1 MNKAKNNNGDI
12 MKRVKFIK
20 YFIVFSF
27 VFLIINLYYI
37 QIIKNNYYI
46 DKYEKENIK
55 TIYGKTAP
63 RGRIY
68 DRNGIL
74 LVDNKPKKEIVY
86 IKKTDVTKKEE
97 FEIAKKVAKYID
109 VNTDN
114 ISVNIIKDYYI
125 LTNDT
130 DELITKEEWQKYEDR
145 KLSNNDIYK
154 LKLER
159 ITNIDNVNKEEAYIY
174 YLMNQGYKY
183 DEKIIKANASEY
195 EYAIIAENMEEIK
208 GFDVKLGWERV
219 YYYGDILKTILGNI
233 GIITEENEEYYLK
246 NGHSNNDIVGKSYIE
261 YQYDKYLKGEKDVYE
276 VINNNY
282 KLIEEGIR
290 GNDIYLTIDIKI
302 QQQIENIV
310 INNLKQAKKEPN
322 TKFLNK
328 QYAILSNPKTGEI
341 LAMTGK
347 MIIEDKIYDYTS
359 AIITSTITPGS
370 TVKGA
375 SHIVGY
381 NNNGLKIGETRDDS
395 CIKLRATKEKC
406 SIRYLGNINDITAL
420 KYSSN
425 TYQFRT
431 AIKVGGGTYKYNQ
444 SLYINL
450 NAFDTYRNTF
460 KSFGLGTLT
469 GIDLPNEKLGYTGSS
484 DVAGHLLDLAI
495 GQYDTYTPIQ
505 MMQYINTLANN
516 GTKLRPFIV
525 KYIKNNNDE
534 IIYENKVEELD
545 KVNSLPLYINR
556 TKLGFQSVLE
566 PGGTGYNYIN
576 SIYKPAGKT
585 GTSQSFIDTNNDGKI
600 DTGTISTAFV
610 GYAPYDNPKITFTI
624 ITPDVSIV
632 NNNDYISMITKK
644 TTQDISNTYFNI
656 VNS

>member
-1 MNKAKNNNGDI
+1 MNKEKNNNGDI
-12 MKRVKFIK
+12 MKRLNFIK
-20 YFIVFSF
+20 IFIVFSF
-27 VFLIINLYYI
+27 SFLIINLYYI
-37 QIIKNNYYI
+37 QIIKNKHYI
-46 DKYEKENIK
+46 NKYEKENIK
-55 TIYGKTAP
+55 TVYGKTAP

-86 IKKTDVTKKEE
+86 IKKIGITKKEE
-97 FEIAKKVAKYID
+97 FEIAKRVSQYIEID
-109 VNTDN
+109 VSN
-114 ISVNIIKDYYI
+114 INQNIIKDYYI

-130 DELITKEEWQKYEDR
+130 DHLITDEEWQKYDDR
-145 KLSNNDIYK
+145 KLSDIDIYK
-154 LKLER
+154 LKLKR
-159 ITNIDNVNKEEAYIY
+159 ITNTDNIDKEEAYIY

-183 DEKIIKANASEY
+183 DEKIIKDNATEY
-195 EYAIIAENMEEIK
+195 EYAIIAENMEKIK

-233 GIITEENEEYYLK
+233 GIITEDNKDYYLQ

-261 YQYDKYLKGEKDVYE
+261 YQYDKYLRGEKDVYE

-282 KLIEEGIR
+282 KLIEEGKR
-290 GNDIYLTIDIKI
+290 GNDIYLTIDIKL
-302 QQQIENIV
+302 QQEIENIV
-310 INNLKQAKKEPN
+310 INNLKIAKKEPN
-322 TKFLNK
+322 TKYLNK

-347 MIIEDKIYDYTS
+347 LIVNNTIYDYTS

-381 NNNGLKIGETRDDS
+381 NNNGIKIGEIRDDS
-395 CIKLRATKEKC
+395 CIKLKATKEKC

-444 SLYINL
+444 SLNINL
-450 NAFDTYRNTF
+450 NAYDIYRNTF

-469 GIDLPNEKLGYTGSS
+469 GIDLPNEKLGFTGSS
-484 DVAGHLLDLAI
+484 NNAGHLLDLAI
-495 GQYDTYTPIQ
+495 GQYDTYTPVQ
-505 MMQYINTLANN
+505 MMQYINTLAND
-516 GTKLRPFIV
+516 GIKLKPYIV
-525 KYIKNNNDE
+525 KYIKNDNNE
-534 IIYENKVEELD
+534 IIFENKTTELD
-545 KVNSLPLYINR
+545 KVNSLPIYINR
-556 TKLGFQSVLE
+556 TKQGLQSVLE

-585 GTSQSFIDTNNDGKI
+585 GTSQSFIDTDLDGKI

-624 ITPDVSIV
+624 ITPDVSII
-632 NNNDYISMITKK
+632 NNNNYISTITKRS
-644 TTQDISNTYFNI
+644 TFDISNTYFNI
-656 VNS
+656 AK